1 MRPDDTTQNRVNH
14 VQGTTQPDARR
25 PWLRGRPIESF
36 RADLRAHFDRWRNI
50 ERQTSTTP
58 HTS

>member
-14 VQGTTQPDARR
+14 VQGTSQPDVRR

-36 RADLRAHFDRWRNI
+36 RADLRAHFDRWRNV
-50 ERQTSTTP
+50 ERQTTP
-58 HTS
+58 PPHAS